1 MQENNTIQNQSDI
14 ELSVVVLGYRGGE
27 ALKIFVAQL
36 VESLSKSNIDY
47 QLVVVGNYWPNT
59 DDKTPEI
66 VRELA
71 RVNKNI
77 KPVIREKEGRMGW
90 DLRSGLEVA
99 DGKYIAFIDGD
110 GQMLA
115 EDVVRVYQKIKNSD
129 LDLVKTCRYIRHD
142 EKWRKFISF
151 FYNLLFKVL
160 FPGLN
165 AKDINS
171 KPKIFTKK
179 FYDKMEL
186 KSDDWF
192 ADAEIMIEARGL
204 KAKIGEVPTI
214 FKKNEHRPSFVKFS
228 AIFEFIKNF
237 IIYRIREFKRNK

>member
-1 MQENNTIQNQSDI
+1 MQQTNTIQNQLSI

-27 ALKIFVAQL
+27 ALKLFVAQL
-36 VESLSKSNIDY
+36 VESLSKSDINY

-71 RVNKNI
+71 QVNKNI
-77 KPVIREKEGRMGW
+77 KPVIREKEGSMGW

-110 GQMLA
+110 GQMPA
-115 EDVVRVYQKIKNSD
+115 EDVIKVYDKIKDSD
-129 LDLVKTCRYIRHD
+129 LDLVKTCRSVRHD

-151 FYNLLFKVL
+151 FYNLLFKIL

-171 KPKIFTKK
+171 KPKIFTHQ
-179 FYDKMEL
+179 FYNKMEL
-186 KSDDWF
+186 QSDDWF
-192 ADAEIMIEARGL
+192 ADAEIMIEARRL
-204 KAKIGEVPTI
+204 KARIGEVPTI

-228 AIFEFIKNF
+228 AIFEFIRNF
-237 IIYRIREFKRNK
+237 IIYRIREFKRK